1 MWFLLLYYKYI
12 YLVMFY
18 YGVGFVVMLCMRFF
32 LLVGVLFKYMWCI
45 PHYGVSLNKGHKNS
59 RNARQKDESQ

>member
-1 MWFLLLYYKYI
+1 
-12 YLVMFY
+12 MFY